1 MDQIIRKYHSEAII
15 LNRCSDLCEKHH
27 STAKDTCAFGDGG
40 NDIEM
45 LKAAGLGIAMGNGG
59 QELKDAA
66 DYVAH
71 DISND
76 GLYKA
81 LKHFGFVEEIE

>member
-1 MDQIIRKYHSEAII
+1 MLKVMEEYGLEQK
-15 LNRCSDLCEKHH
+15 DL
-27 STAKDTCAFGDGG
+27 CAFGDGG

-45 LKAAGLGIAMGNGG
+45 LKSAALGIAMGNGR
-59 QELKDAA
+59 QELKDVA

-71 DISND
+71 DISDD

-81 LKHFGFVEEIE
+81 LKHFGFLKG